1 MIHTASCSTSH
12 RVGDRVT
19 ESVTAKCAQA
29 MVRLQK
35 SPG

>member
-1 MIHTASCSTSH
+1 MIHRASCSTSH

-19 ESVTAKCAQA
+19 ESVAAKCAQA
-29 MVRLQK
+29 TLRLQR